1 MNETKNYLIL
11 ISIVKEPKIIGV
23 YANEPFVEYEIDYKE
38 NEMIDYLKNSQ
49 EKVNNIININVNNC
63 NNNEYVSFIDKI
75 SPNQIKEYR
84 NEIINSFSLE
94 AKIYNYFVVYREKF
108 TKQQMELYNL
118 YSEFMIYFPDFQF
131 LPRKNKII
139 KERRYLLDYYFSKR
153 AITNFYNSLPS
164 YLENKKK

>member
-75 SPNQIKEYR
+75 SPN
-84 NEIINSFSLE
+84 
-94 AKIYNYFVVYREKF
+94 
-108 TKQQMELYNL
+108 
-118 YSEFMIYFPDFQF
+118 
-131 LPRKNKII
+131 
-139 KERRYLLDYYFSKR
+139 
-153 AITNFYNSLPS
+153 
-164 YLENKKK
+164 